1 MAMCVRN
8 INFICV
14 SMIFLIDIGTVLP
27 MWYLLCVILQ
37 QNNHV
42 CHYTT
47 EQSFKSNAIQNN
59 VEASICFRVCNLFCL
74 NITPLYFTSC

>member
-27 MWYLLCVILQ
+27 MWYLLCVIIQ
-37 QNNHV
+37 QNNHLRV
-42 CHYTT
+42 M
-47 EQSFKSNAIQNN
+47 QFKIMWRPLFVFVFAIFF
-59 VEASICFRVCNLFCL
+59 A
-74 NITPLYFTSC
+74 